1 MASRSA
7 KKLDMNVES
16 RNTSI
21 QVGAAFS
28 YTYTN
33 ASMDNGN
40 ANSNMYGFAIY
51 GSWLHESGQY
61 QRQIWL
67 ESTL

>member
-1 MASRSA
+1 
-7 KKLDMNVES
+7 MNVES

-61 QRQIWL
+61 QRRI
-67 ESTL
+67 